1 MTGVQTCALPI
12 SFWDMENVIV
22 TPHLGGFFEEY
33 PDYALPVIEEN
44 FRRWLKG
51 ERRDLINFVQA

>member
-1 MTGVQTCALPI
+1 M
-12 SFWDMENVIV
+12 DNVIL

-44 FRRWLKG
+44 LRRFLAG
-51 ERRDLINFVQA
+51 DRANMINLVQG